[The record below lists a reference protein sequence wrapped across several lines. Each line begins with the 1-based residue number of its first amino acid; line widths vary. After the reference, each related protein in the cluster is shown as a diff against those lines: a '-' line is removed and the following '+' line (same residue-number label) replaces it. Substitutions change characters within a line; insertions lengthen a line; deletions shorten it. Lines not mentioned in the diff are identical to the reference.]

1 MMRKTMM
8 IFLLIGLFMP
18 ILSACWN
25 QKELTDLAFVM
36 AMGIDKGENRRF
48 QVSFQIVIPGNV
60 ASGQG
65 GGGGGQGLPIAV
77 YTSSGDTITEAA
89 RRATQKISRRLYYA
103 HTNLIAVSEE
113 VAKDGL
119 LDILDALDRDPEFR
133 TTTEIVVA
141 RKTSAEKLVSALAN
155 LDKLPVNK
163 VTKEIEST
171 EALLGENMRVNIDEF
186 INGLISHG
194 REPITNGYKI
204 SGNQNMS
211 GKSDDLKNT
220 RSEAV
225 LSSSG
230 LAIFRNGKLE
240 GWIDR
245 EKARGVVW
253 IMDKVKSTS
262 INIDWNGKK
271 NAITMAPIRSKT
283 KVAVNIKQ
291 GKPVVNVAIEFEG
304 WISEANTT
312 VDLTDPKVIEK
323 IDKSV
328 ANEIEKQIQS
338 TITEVQKK
346 KSDIFGFGE
355 RIHRKN
361 PKLWKKIKGNWNER
375 FAELEVNVKVDSFTR
390 REGIRTKPFWYDI
403 NQ

>member
-8 IFLLIGLFMP
+8 IFLLIGLFLP

-36 AMGIDKGENRRF
+36 AIGVDKGEDRRF

-77 YTSSGDTITEAA
+77 YTSSGDTLTEAA

-133 TTTEIVVA
+133 TTTELVVA

-171 EALLGENMRVNIDEF
+171 EMLLGENMSVNIDEI
-186 INGLISHG
+186 INAIISYG
-194 REPITNGYKI
+194 REPFVNGYKI
-204 SGNQNMS
+204 SGNQNIAGS
-211 GKSDDLKNT
+211 SDDLKKT
-220 RSEAV
+220 KSEAV

-230 LAIFRNGKLE
+230 LAIFRNGKLV

-271 NAITMAPIRSKT
+271 NAITMAPLRSKT
-283 KVAVNIKQ
+283 KV
-291 GKPVVNVAIEFEG
+291 GVNVKNRRPVINIAIEFEG

-312 VDLTDPKVIEK
+312 VDLTKPKEIEK
-323 IDKSV
+323 IDKIV
-328 ANEIEKQIQS
+328 AKEIEKQIQS
-338 TITEVQKK
+338 TISEAQKK

-355 RIHRKN
+355 RIHQKN
-361 PKLWKKIKGNWNER
+361 PKLWKELKGNWNER
-375 FAELEVNVKVDSFTR
+375 FADLEVNVKVDSYTR
-390 REGIRTKPFWYDI
+390 REGIRTKPFWFDI